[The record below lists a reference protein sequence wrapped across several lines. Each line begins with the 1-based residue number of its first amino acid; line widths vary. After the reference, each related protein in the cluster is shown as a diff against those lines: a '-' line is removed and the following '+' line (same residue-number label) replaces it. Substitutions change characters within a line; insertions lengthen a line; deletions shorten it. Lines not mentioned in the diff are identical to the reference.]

1 MRNCPGWLKGKGL
14 LFLRDNTHP
23 AQRTMKKLL
32 AMWAEGSYLIVLTA
46 LIRSYSSEFY
56 LFDPIKEAIHVN
68 QVVKEE
74 VKNRLRDQGKEFF
87 AKKIRDG

>member
-1 MRNCPGWLKGKGL
+1 
-14 LFLRDNTHP
+14 
-23 AQRTMKKLL
+23 MKKLL

-74 VKNRLRDQGKEFF
+74 VKNRLRDQEVPARTIGDNMFKQY
-87 AKKIRDG
+87 KTIKRTKRMQWG